1 MRSRWSVMGTS
12 RRGERIIFPRLI
24 LMPPSLSD
32 YYYITLCVCFSGP
45 NFDYT
50 YYITVTGIVG
60 SLMNLFSV
68 VLYQRVFSGWRFR
81 PAIILT
87 LVVGGLA
94 SMVDLIIIMRWNI
107 DIGIPDKIFFMF
119 GILFLPKGTQSLEV
133 LLVRFNPYLFRPS
146 TQRFAP
152 PAWNR
157 LYLVSIIFICPST
170 YES

>member
-1 MRSRWSVMGTS
+1 MGTS

-119 GILFLPKGTQSLEV
+119 GKQSHPLG
-133 LLVRFNPYLFRPS
+133 LDS
-146 TQRFAP
+146 
-152 PAWNR
+152 
-157 LYLVSIIFICPST
+157 
-170 YES
+170 